1 MQPENL
7 KAIGGRV
14 GLPNTARDDWQDI
27 SEKLF
32 LPQPDSQT
40 GVIEQFDGYFQLEDI
55 EPDTL
60 RKRLIHPEE
69 YWGWPNG
76 IAVHTQVLKQADV
89 IQLLAML
96 DGFPQEVLTA
106 NYDYYEPR
114 TEHGSSLSPSVHA
127 LVASKADHPQE
138 AYRYF
143 LESAGID
150 LYNAS
155 KKVMSGGSFLG
166 GIHTAAAGGVWLI
179 IVKGFAGLVLT
190 GNGVSF
196 KPALPSA
203 WESLAFKIRVKGCL
217 LTIQMNASG
226 IEIFSPAANPIKLHI
241 SANGKEKWLN
251 PGDRFRG

>member
-1 MQPENL
+1 QPQAL
-7 KAIGGRV
+7 KTISAQAA
-14 GLPNTARDDWQDI
+14 LPETAREDWQDI
-27 SEKLF
+27 IEKLW
-32 LPQPDSQT
+32 LPQPDPET
-40 GVIEQFDGYFQLEDI
+40 RVIEQFDGYFRLEDI
-55 EPDTL
+55 EPQAL

-76 IAVHTQVLKQADV
+76 IAVHTQVLKQADI

-106 NYDYYEPR
+106 NYEYYEPR

-127 LVASKADHPQE
+127 LVASKADHPEE

-190 GNGVSF
+190 ENGASF

-203 WESLAFKIRVKGCL
+203 WETLTFKIQIKGSL
-217 LTIQMNASG
+217 LDVQLDSSG
-226 IEIFSPAANPIKLHI
+226 IQIVSPASNPGRLYI
-241 SANGKEKWLN
+241 SVHGKEKWLN
-251 PGDRFRG
+251 PGDRFTG